1 MSATIAEAE
10 NIFPYDS
17 MAVLPWNDPVI
28 DPLGYDPRAAYVEHF
43 WLGILGPSSIWLLR
57 RIAVGFDTW
66 PEGFEIDLAE
76 TAAALGLGTNGRNS
90 PFSRTLHRLIQFG
103 MAQPASFGLAVRR
116 RLPPLT
122 IRQVSRLPQRIQD
135 AHHVWIDQDDSATR
149 IHIDRERARTIAR
162 DLLTFGDPADQVE
175 HHLRALGV
183 HPAVTADALRWAL
196 DHSADEP
203 GCYDLNNDA
212 A

>member
-1 MSATIAEAE
+1 
-10 NIFPYDS
+10 
-17 MAVLPWNDPVI
+17 VVDPV
-28 DPLGYDPRAAYVEHF
+28 GYDPRAAYVEQF

-66 PEGFEIDLAE
+66 PDGFEIDLAE
-76 TAAALGLGTNGRNS
+76 TAAALGLGTSGRNS

-122 IRQVSRLPQRIQD
+122 TRQVGRLPHRLQD
-135 AHHVWIDQDDSATR
+135 AHRAWVEQDDVATR
-149 IHIDRERARTIAR
+149 VHIDRQRARTIAR
-162 DLLTFGDPADQVE
+162 DLVAFGDPTDQVE

-183 HPAVTADALRWAL
+183 HPAVTADALAWAL
-196 DHSADEP
+196 AHVTEP
-203 GCYDLNNDA
+203 DDCAVLLGGDA